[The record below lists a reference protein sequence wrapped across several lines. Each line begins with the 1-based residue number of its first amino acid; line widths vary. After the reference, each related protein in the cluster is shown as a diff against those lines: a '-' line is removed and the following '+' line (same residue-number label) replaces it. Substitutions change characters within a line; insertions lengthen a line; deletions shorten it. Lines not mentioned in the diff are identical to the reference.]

1 MAADQTPS
9 TGPFG
14 SLYAA
19 FKTGQISRRRFV
31 ESTMALGMTAAGA
44 AFLAQGV
51 SADATPE
58 ASPGASPA
66 SSTTAVAPSAGTE
79 GQKRGAGGE
88 LKLLQWQAP
97 SQLSIQNA
105 NGDKDILAGQIVL
118 EPLIHYSAE
127 STLIPNL
134 ITEVPSFEN
143 GLLSKDSTQVTFKL
157 IPGVTWSDGQPFTA
171 DDVAFTWKWIMTD
184 ANAAVNTGLWSPIT
198 KIDVKDAT
206 TAVVT
211 FNAPT
216 PLWFVPFSSSGAGA
230 IYPKHILDGTGSKA
244 MDAFRLKPIGT
255 GPFVVDSFSPNDT
268 AVYVANEKYREP
280 NKPFFSKIT
289 LKGGGDAAS
298 AARAVIQT
306 GEYDFAWYTQIEPE
320 VLKSLQGDNSPGKF
334 VVYKGVYAERLHLNF
349 SDPNT
354 EVDGQR
360 SHVGTPNPR
369 LGDPAVRQAMA
380 TAIDRNLIASKLFFA
395 DLGESASNSVISGIP
410 ALASKD
416 TTWEFNPDKAKKIL
430 DDAGWKLDGGTRKKD
445 GVELK
450 ITYATTINQVRQK
463 EQAIAK
469 KNLEDVGIGVELLQ
483 IDGGIYFDSA
493 AGNDQTSSHMY
504 YDMNMHQI
512 GAGSP
517 LPLNLMRDWYAGP
530 NNAGV
535 AQKANSW
542 SKENVFRYVNPDY
555 DKIFDA
561 ASKELDPEKLRGQ
574 LIQLND
580 ILINDHAVIPL
591 VDVGE
596 KFAIARWMT
605 EENIGYGPFELLY
618 WNIANWNGTRPS

>member
-31 ESTMALGMTAAGA
+31 ESTMALGMAAAGA

-51 SADATPE
+51 SAADAT
-58 ASPGASPA
+58 PGASPA

-171 DDVAFTWKWIMTD
+171 VDVAFTWKWIMTD

-244 MDAFRLKPIGT
+244 MDAFRLKPVGT

-268 AVYVANEKYREP
+268 AVYIANEKYRAP
-280 NKPFFSKIT
+280 NKPFFSKVT

-306 GEYDFAWYTQIEPE
+306 GEFDFAWNTQIEPE
-320 VLKSLQGDNSPGKF
+320 ILKSMQSDNSPGKF
-334 VVYKGVYAERLHLNF
+334 VVYHSVGAERIHFNF
-349 SDPNT
+349 SDPDK

-360 SHVGTPNPR
+360 SHIGTPNPR
-369 LGDPAVRQAMA
+369 LGDPAVRQAVA
-380 TAIDRNLIASKLFFA
+380 TAIDRDQIASQLYFA
-395 DLGESASNSVISGIP
+395 EYGETAGNSITTGIP
-410 ALASKD
+410 ALASK
-416 TTWEFNPDKAKKIL
+416 TTTTSWEFNPDKAKKIL
-430 DDAGWKLDGGTRKKD
+430 DDAGWKQDGDTRKKD

-450 ITYATTINQVRQK
+450 LSYATTVNQLRQK
-463 EQAIAK
+463 EQAIVK
-469 KNLEDVGIGVELLQ
+469 KNLGEIGIGVELLQ
-483 IDGGIYFDSA
+483 IDAGIFFDSS
-493 AGNDQTSSHMY
+493 AGNDQNTNHMY
-504 YDMNMHQI
+504 YDMNMNI
-512 GAGSP
+512 NSCESIYP
-517 LPLNLMRDWYAGP
+517 LKLMQYWYAGKD
-530 NNAGV
+530 NANV
-535 AQKANSW
+535 AQK
-542 SKENVFRYVNPDY
+542 ENNWNKTNAFRYVNADY
-555 DKIFDA
+555 DA
-561 ASKELDPEKLRGQ
+561 AYDQASTEVDPEKLNAL
-574 LIQLND
+574 LIQMND
-580 ILINDHAVIPL
+580 ILINDHAVVPL
-591 VDVGE
+591 VDVGS
-596 KFAIARWMT
+596 KYAVARWLT
-605 EENIGYGPFELLY
+605 EDNIAAGPFEFLF
-618 WNIANWNGTRPS
+618 WNLENWNGTRSS